1 MNDPSASRRQP
12 PVKLSDVARLAGAS
26 TATVSRV
33 LNHPD
38 QVSAEK
44 RGRVE
49 AALDQLGYVPHG
61 AARSLASRES
71 RTIGVVVPTL
81 DIAVF
86 AHGVQ
91 ALQRQL
97 EDAGYTLF
105 IACSD
110 NDLRK
115 ETAAVRAF
123 VGRGVDGLILT
134 GNQHERAVLDLLAA
148 KSIPCVTTYA
158 FRPDTALATIGIDN
172 RRVMERLACHLI
184 DLGHRRFG
192 VVVSAVRTNDRA
204 ADRLAGVRDALAAA
218 GLPLAPDHVA
228 EVPHSIA
235 DGQIGM
241 RSLLDTNPTLTAVMC
256 LSDALAIGAIAEC
269 RRRRLRVPHDISV
282 TGFDDLDMSSHIDP
296 PLTTVRSPAR
306 ELGKRAAELLLS
318 LISGEAVVDRIEL
331 GADLILR
338 GSTAA
343 PSDRADSV
351 VETQAPALVDRAGR

>member
-1 MNDPSASRRQP
+1 MSDPSASRRQS

-26 TATVSRV
+26 AATVSRV

-44 RGRVE
+44 RDRVE
-49 AALDQLGYVPHG
+49 AALLELGYVPNG

-71 RTIGVVVPTL
+71 RTIAVIVPTL

-86 AHGVQ
+86 ARGVQ
-91 ALQRQL
+91 ALQRHL

-134 GNQHERAVLDLLAA
+134 GNQHERAVIDLLTA

-158 FRPDTALATIGIDN
+158 FRPDTPLASIGIDN
-172 RRVMERLACHLI
+172 RRAMERLARHLV

-204 ADRLAGVRDALAAA
+204 ADRLAGIRDALSAA
-218 GLPLAPDHVA
+218 GLSLAPDHIA
-228 EVPHSIA
+228 EVSHSIG

-241 RSLLDTNPTLTAVMC
+241 RSLLDANPTLTAVMC
-256 LSDALAIGAIAEC
+256 INDALAIGAIAEC
-269 RRRRLRVPHDISV
+269 RRRRLRVPDDISV

-343 PSDRADSV
+343 PTDRIYRTEESV
-351 VETQAPALVDRAGR
+351 SV